1 MESGT
6 SLKYFSGDDADYKE
20 YRRWK
25 TWVQNKMM
33 VMDKLSKS
41 ARGAFVWTLLQGQA
55 LETVEHLKPDEYQ
68 VEGGDTVIFTL
79 LDQRWPEKDR
89 NDEMGEIIAE
99 VFSLKG
105 KDGES
110 LRQWAARSREVFDRC
125 SRKGGVKFPEEA
137 RGWVLL
143 NCSGLTEGERA
154 VVLARA
160 QGDLKF
166 DSIAQSMRSCYPEMT
181 ISRKR
186 ASGVHVVEESDHAE
200 QPESTATVS
209 AGFEDV
215 ELFLAEHGLAEDG
228 ENVQH
233 DEAWDEREAA
243 EVLAASWKDRRREL
257 NNYVAEKSEVHPGK

>member
-41 ARGAFVWTLLQGQA
+41 ARGAFVWTLLQGRA

-181 ISRKR
+181 IS
-186 ASGVHVVEESDHAE
+186 APLE
-200 QPESTATVS
+200 
-209 AGFEDV
+209 FM
-215 ELFLAEHGLAEDG
+215 
-228 ENVQH
+228 
-233 DEAWDEREAA
+233 W
-243 EVLAASWKDRRREL
+243 
-257 NNYVAEKSEVHPGK
+257 